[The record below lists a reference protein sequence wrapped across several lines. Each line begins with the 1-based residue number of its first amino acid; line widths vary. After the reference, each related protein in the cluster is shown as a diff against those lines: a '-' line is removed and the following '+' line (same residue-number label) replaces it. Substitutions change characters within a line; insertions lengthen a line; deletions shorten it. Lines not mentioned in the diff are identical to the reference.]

1 MRERLRTG
9 EWDAWLC
16 SLRAC
21 LPRAPPGLLER
32 RLLQF
37 LEWGSEAARDLRQ
50 PEFLRVLAVA
60 LSSFSPEVWESLL
73 HDSTS
78 PKLLMQRIR
87 EEVLA
92 RGLGPV
98 GRVDIP
104 REVWDSCVPDGF
116 AELVGR
122 QFSGIIPPSDEAVV
136 MMRALRDQGLLFP
149 LPPGSP
155 GPNGGVFAIPK
166 TEEKCS
172 LIVNL
177 VPLNEEMRSRPE
189 KFSLPSV
196 EVLALLAQVAQQG
209 SSFFLPSFYARA
221 RCMRPVWDI
230 LSLPGGGGEELCMCH
245 IDLSNC
251 FWSLQLPREFWGAF
265 RVSDGEG
272 GVLAFRC
279 LPFGWKYSPLLCQRV
294 LEGLVADAGLL
305 GVLVLIYLD
314 DVLVVGRGRARVR
327 EQTARAAEALRRAG
341 AVVSP
346 KSTLEPVQRLVWLG
360 KDIDLQGGEV
370 RTAGNA
376 WEALFA
382 HWLRLSV
389 GPCRVK
395 RLQQFLGRAQWICR
409 PGSGHSPHLSGV
421 WAHVLWAPPRLPF
434 TPVRLLK
441 SMCVACVLARR
452 QWSVVSLPRVVK
464 RSPLVVYVD
473 AALDAG
479 EYRLGLFSMDVGS
492 RSVVPAEQPPNQQC
506 AEAAALL
513 WGLKLILNVG
523 VREAHLFG
531 DNAAALVQFLRC
543 KAKVGRKFQQS
554 ILKRFRYLWA
564 SCPGFTVY
572 MHWVRGSHNPA
583 DPISRLSDNFN
594 GDLGLAREVAA
605 RRVGDLWAFP
615 DRRTVFLW
623 TLGVPMGPFVL
634 PHSWRAGLWSPGG
647 GEGGAEFHEVFLQY
661 RLEES
666 VGAMT

>member
-1 MRERLRTG
+1 MVLGPSDFRDGEDVVWRLVWAAWRRIWKEDEITSV
-9 EWDAWLC
+9 DALQASSWAKSTMGTYCTHFRKMALWVGYTPTSELEQAACRYIFQLWGLGYSGSSLKVAVSAFRALEDMGWLPAFVSRRVWRC
-16 SLRAC
+16 AKWAPTEPALRPYA
-21 LPRAPPGLLER
+21 GLD
-32 RLLQF
+32 
-37 LEWGSEAARDLRQ
+37 DLRN
-50 PEFLRVLAVA
+50 FALA
-60 LSSFSPEVWESLL
+60 
-73 HDSTS
+73 
-78 PKLLMQRIR
+78 
-87 EEVLA
+87 
-92 RGLGPV
+92 
-98 GRVDIP
+98 
-104 REVWDSCVPDGF
+104 C
-116 AELVGR
+116 
-122 QFSGIIPPSDEAVV
+122 
-136 MMRALRDQGLLFP
+136 
-149 LPPGSP
+149 
-155 GPNGGVFAIPK
+155 
-166 TEEKCS
+166 TE
-172 LIVNL
+172 
-177 VPLNEEMRSRPE
+177 RPQWT
-189 KFSLPSV
+189 V
-196 EVLALLAQVAQQG
+196 YGMA
-209 SSFFLPSFYARA
+209 
-221 RCMRPVWDI
+221 
-230 LSLPGGGGEELCMCH
+230 
-245 IDLSNC
+245 
-251 FWSLQLPREFWGAF
+251 
-265 RVSDGEG
+265 
-272 GVLAFRC
+272 VLAFTC
-279 LPFGWKYSPLLCQRV
+279 LLRV
-294 LEGLVADAGLL
+294 GE
-305 GVLVLIYLD
+305 
-314 DVLVVGRGRARVR
+314 
-327 EQTARAAEALRRAG
+327 AAPLRRGGSRCRGLAFRTVKV
-341 AVVSP
+341 APRIVRR
-346 KSTLEPVQRLVWLG
+346 RLGKYAQEWLGWLDATG